1 MNGKIM
7 LNVPFQDDV
16 SILLRILAS
25 AWSLA
30 LVNRKV
36 PTTAK
41 ALLEKNLTR
50 GSVVMTAI
58 VADSG
63 YPGFKS
69 YAHK

>member
-1 MNGKIM
+1 M